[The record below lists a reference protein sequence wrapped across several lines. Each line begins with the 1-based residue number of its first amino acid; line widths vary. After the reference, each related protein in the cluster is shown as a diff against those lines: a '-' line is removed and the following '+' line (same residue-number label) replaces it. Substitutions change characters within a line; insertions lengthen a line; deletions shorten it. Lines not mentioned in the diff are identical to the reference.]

1 MLEMDPEGFQKR
13 HPSAQKVIRMPLVSL
28 GPNDKWCGDGHDKL
42 NKIGIGIYGI
52 RDKFSGFWL
61 GLWAL
66 PNNRLGNAIAY
77 LYLCLVE
84 DMKGLH

>member
-1 MLEMDPEGFQKR
+1 MLEMGPEGFQKQ
-13 HPSAQKVIRMPLVSL
+13 HPSAQKVIRTPLVSL

-66 PNNRLGNAIAY
+66 PNNPLGNAVAY